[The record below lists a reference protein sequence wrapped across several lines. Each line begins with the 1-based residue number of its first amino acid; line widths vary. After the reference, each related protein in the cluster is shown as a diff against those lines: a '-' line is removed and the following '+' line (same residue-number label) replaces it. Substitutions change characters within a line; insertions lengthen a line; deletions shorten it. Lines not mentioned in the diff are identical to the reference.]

1 MWLEFEIAGLS
12 YITTLL
18 HQMTV
23 TAAKDDSPN
32 LQTVSVMILSYS
44 VSRLNRILKAIL
56 LLNGQYSSLRFQ
68 N

>member
-1 MWLEFEIAGLS
+1 MA
-12 YITTLL
+12 
-18 HQMTV
+18 V

-44 VSRLNRILKAIL
+44 VSRLNGILKAIL

-68 N
+68 NWNVNIHIHGS